1 MVRAHEWDASRRL
14 SRAAG
19 GRRPWWGP
27 HPVPV
32 RRAFRLDWESAG
44 AHAVVTVTG
53 DLDALTGAR
62 LEAFVAEHP
71 LAGCAVLEI
80 DLRAVTSLGSIGL
93 SALLGVRR
101 RCLQAGIALRLRGA
115 QPSVWRVVEAS
126 GLDPLFA
133 AVAEPAQRAPA
144 QELTLF

>member
-19 GRRPWWGP
+19 GRRPWWGA

-44 AHAVVTVTG
+44 AHAVVAVTG
-53 DLDALTGAR
+53 DLDALAGAR
-62 LEAFVAEHP
+62 LEAFVAERP
-71 LAGCAVLEI
+71 LAGCTVLEI

-101 RCLQAGIALRLRGA
+101 RCLQSGIALRLRGA

-126 GLDPLFA
+126 GLDALFA
-133 AVAEPAQRAPA
+133 PVADPSQARPA